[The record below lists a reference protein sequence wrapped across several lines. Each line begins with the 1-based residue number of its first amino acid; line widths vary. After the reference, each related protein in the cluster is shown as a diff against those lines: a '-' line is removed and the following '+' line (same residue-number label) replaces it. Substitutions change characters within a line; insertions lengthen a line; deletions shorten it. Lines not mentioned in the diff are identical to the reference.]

1 MSRNVK
7 LLRLTLIIVPVLL
20 MVFIVGG
27 RKIKAAFYTPTLTT
41 YVEIDG
47 TNFGPFHRIKGLEN
61 FADDGYPMAASSNYQ
76 TIRLER
82 EFVTSPSLYLWA
94 KNRMRKKA
102 DLKDIHLITEN
113 EDGSVVEHQILQLCQ
128 PLSWSMEAADPTLGG
143 FNETVDLAVQK
154 ISVF

>member
-1 MSRNVK
+1 MYRHVK
-7 LLRLTLIIVPVLL
+7 LLKVTLLALPIVLTTLLISGP
-20 MVFIVGG
+20 
-27 RKIKAAFYTPTLTT
+27 KIKAAFYTPTLTT

-47 TNFGPFHRIKGLEN
+47 TNFGPFDNISGLEQ
-61 FADDGYPMAASSNYQ
+61 FAGDGFPLTSEINYQ
-76 TIRLER
+76 TVKLSR

-94 KNRMRKKA
+94 KNRMRRKA

-113 EDGSVVEHQILQLCQ
+113 EDGQVVEHQILQLCQ